1 MEKKSREHLWKKL
14 GWCFSFTSKEMPLV
28 VLSLVISLLVSY
40 INTLEPVFTGSLIDS
55 LTIPDFR
62 SFVILLALL
71 FSLQAAALLLN
82 LINGRISLS
91 VSKRSTL
98 YGEKLFFEKTIRRGN
113 AGYLRGRE
121 AEVLNI
127 LQNDM
132 SVVLSIWTSTLPG
145 IFVSFFTLA
154 VISYR
159 LISINI
165 IAFALTV
172 VLSFIPF
179 IVYNAA
185 GKKEAVINREGKVC
199 GDRYV
204 STIQDSIAMSY
215 ESTGKAGSFFLS
227 SFIGRIRDNYSISY
241 RKLNLQQKSRLI
253 LFSINILTV
262 SAIYFFLGYSI
273 YRGGNSVGNFMT
285 AVLFSQQLRS
295 MIQNYGGTYQ
305 SLLAQSVS
313 IERVR
318 SFMDKED
325 RECVEY
331 VPQGE
336 CSITVENLS
345 FSYGDC
351 PLFSNFSLKMSGP
364 GLYVIKG
371 ANGSGKTTLLR
382 ILLSMVRA
390 EDVSG
395 RIVIGGVSSSS
406 DIAYLPSSP
415 FLYSASIRDN
425 LLLGEECPDEKLLSL
440 FDKTGLGGWLSQQK
454 DGLDT
459 ICDRTSMGLSKGQ
472 MMRFSLLGNLIR
484 ERKIYLVDEIEDGID
499 KESREKVFSLLKRLA
514 KERLVVVVS
523 HTSLFDDDGTSVYLP
538 PA

>member
-1 MEKKSREHLWKKL
+1 MEKKERVHLWKKL
-14 GWCFSFTSKEMPLV
+14 KWCFRFTSKEMPLV
-28 VLSLVISLLVSY
+28 VLSLCISLAVSY

-62 SFVILLALL
+62 SFVTLLVTL

-82 LINGRISLS
+82 LINGRISLAI
-91 VSKRSTL
+91 SKKSTL
-98 YGEKLFFEKTIRRGN
+98 RGEKLFFEKTIRREN

-132 SVVLSIWTSTLPG
+132 SVVLSVWTGTLPG
-145 IFVSFFTLA
+145 LLVSVFTLA
-154 VISYR
+154 VVSYR

-172 VLSFIPF
+172 VLSLIPF
-179 IVYNAA
+179 VVYHAA
-185 GKKEAVINREGKVC
+185 GKREAVINREGKAC

-204 STIQDSIAMSY
+204 RTVQDSISMSY
-215 ESTGKAGSFFLS
+215 ESTGKAGAFFLS
-227 SFIGRIRDNYSISY
+227 SFISRIKDNYSISY
-241 RKLNLQQKSRLI
+241 RKLNLSQVSRLI

-262 SAIYFFLGYSI
+262 CAIYFFLGYGI
-273 YRGGNSVGNFMT
+273 YRGANSVGNFMT

-305 SLLAQSVS
+305 SLIAQSVS
-313 IERVR
+313 IDRVR
-318 SFMDKED
+318 YFMDKEN
-325 RECVEY
+325 RECVKY
-331 VPQGE
+331 VPEGKT
-336 CSITVENLS
+336 SVTVENLS

-351 PLFSNFSLKMSGP
+351 CVFNNYSLRMDGP

-382 ILLSMVRA
+382 ILLSMVKS
-390 EDVSG
+390 EDVKG
-395 RIVIGGVSSSS
+395 KIVIGGVSSSS

-415 FLYSASIRDN
+415 SLYSVSIRDN
-425 LLLGEECPDEKLLSL
+425 LLLGEECSDEKLISL
-440 FDKTGLGGWLSQQK
+440 FDRVGLGGWLSAQK

-484 ERKIYLVDEIEDGID
+484 DRKIYLVDEIEDGVD
-499 KESREKVFSLLKRLA
+499 AESRKKVFSLLKDLA
-514 KERLVVVVS
+514 EERLVVVVS
-523 HTSLFDDDGTSVYLP
+523 HTSLFDNEGTIIHLP